1 MTDKEQEQLKKLRK
15 IQWWE
20 KMRTKYPG
28 KTDEEIKDIYR
39 EYGKRNT
46 GETSHLK
53 NNPDKARE
61 ISKKRG

>member
-1 MTDKEQEQLKKLRK
+1 MTDKEKELLKKLK
-15 IQWWE
+15 KEEWWE
-20 KMRTKYPG
+20 MMRLKHPG
-28 KTDEEIKDIYR
+28 KTDEEIRGVMR

-61 ISKKRG
+61 IARKKG